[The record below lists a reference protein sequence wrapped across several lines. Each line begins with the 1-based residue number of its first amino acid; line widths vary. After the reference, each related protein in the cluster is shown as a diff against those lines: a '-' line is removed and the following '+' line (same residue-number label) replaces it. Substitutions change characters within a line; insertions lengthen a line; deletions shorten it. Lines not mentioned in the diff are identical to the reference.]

1 MSNKNKDEPE
11 SLDIEKNEAVEPQK
25 EEAEK
30 EVERNEVAELRSDVD
45 KISEELKTAV
55 GELKKSIVDIRSA
68 VSEIENPFNLLRVI
82 SSEKDVKKLNS
93 KRMPAGAQ
101 SLVLGKPK
109 VTSPI
114 EKPEERLPLDEE
126 RQSEPQP
133 LELQPPAE
141 PEIEVLKP
149 QIQPQPPRQL
159 PKTRSGYLDWVW
171 SLLDSHLSSDDI
183 LQLAKSYE
191 FIGYLPAES
200 NEYIHALAVA
210 CERARLKGFNKGQM
224 LLNMYKA
231 ATISGIEIGVEDVKE
246 LVSIAEAKLGSNRS
260 GKIKKRIG

>member
-1 MSNKNKDEPE
+1 MANKNKDELE
-11 SLDIEKNEAVEPQK
+11 NLDTDKNGAIEPQK

-30 EVERNEVAELRSDVD
+30 GVERSEVAELRSDVD
-45 KISEELKTAV
+45 KISEELKMAV

-93 KRMPAGAQ
+93 ERLPSGAK
-101 SLVLGKPK
+101 SLLLGKPK
-109 VTSPI
+109 VTSPV
-114 EKPEERLPLDEE
+114 EKPEERPSFDEE
-126 RQSEPQP
+126 KQSEPQP

-141 PEIEVLKP
+141 TEIEVVKP
-149 QIQPQPPRQL
+149 QIQPQPARQL

-171 SLLDSHLSSDDI
+171 SLLDSGLSSDDI

-200 NEYIHALAVA
+200 DEYIHALAVA

-224 LLNMYKA
+224 LLSMYKA
-231 ATISGIEIGVEDVKE
+231 ATISGIEICSEDVEE
-246 LVSIAEAKLGSNRS
+246 LVSIVESKLKSNRS
-260 GKIKKRIG
+260 SKIKKRTG

>member
-149 QIQPQPPRQL
+149 QIQPQPLNQL

-171 SLLDSHLSSDDI
+171 SLLDSGLSSNDI

-191 FIGYLPAES
+191 FIGYLPVES
-200 NEYIHALAVA
+200 DEYIYALAVA

-224 LLNMYKA
+224 LLSMYKA
-231 ATISGIEIGVEDVKE
+231 ATISGIEICSEDVKE
-246 LVSIAEAKLGSNRS
+246 LVSIVEGKLRSDRS
-260 GKIKKRIG
+260 GKIKKRTG